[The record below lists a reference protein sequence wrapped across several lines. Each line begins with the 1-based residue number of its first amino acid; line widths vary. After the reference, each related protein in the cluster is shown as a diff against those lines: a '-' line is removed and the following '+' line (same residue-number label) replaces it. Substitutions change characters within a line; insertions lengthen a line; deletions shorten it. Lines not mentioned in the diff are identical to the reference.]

1 MRRNRLLGTLASL
14 AWAASVASAQQKA
27 TLSKPTAETKES
39 FTNIGAIRELPSGK
53 VLLADRQDKVVQ
65 LIDLASGSVTK
76 VGREGNG
83 PGEYALPIALAG
95 LPDGTTLVHDIL
107 NRRFLIIGSDG
118 KPGGFL
124 ELPRPPTPTT
134 GGGNGPLII
143 GGIQQVRGVDSKGR
157 LYFRGSP
164 FNADGGPADSV
175 ALLRWDRVKPN
186 FDTVGYIKLP
196 PNSASSNR
204 SGGNFTVRIGNN
216 VRWTPAENWDVAG
229 DGSIARVIPAPYRVL
244 WLTGRGAPVSGP
256 EVPYTPIKV
265 TDADKQEVIDAQK
278 KNPNQGIRLSFG
290 GPGGGGGGGGG
301 PPPNIQ
307 LPPPEF
313 AETKPPFDGAAGN
326 SVLATPEGEVWVL
339 RTRVFGDKV
348 PTYDVFDHS
357 GTLVKKVSL
366 NPSSRVVGFGK
377 GTVYVVRID
386 EDDLQYLQRYA
397 RP

>member
-1 MRRNRLLGTLASL
+1 MRLLGTLVGL
-14 AWAASVASAQQKA
+14 ACTASVASAQQKA

-39 FTNIGAIRELPSGK
+39 FTNISSIRELPNGK

-83 PGEYALPIALAG
+83 PGEYAMPLALAA
-95 LPDGTTLVHDIL
+95 LPDGSTLVHDLL

-124 ELPRPPTPTT
+124 ELPRPPAANT
-134 GGGNGPLII
+134 GGGNGPVLI
-143 GGIQQVRGVDSKGR
+143 GGIQQVRGVDKQGR

-164 FNADGGPADSV
+164 FTATGGAADSV
-175 ALLRWDRVKPN
+175 PVLRWDRVKPN

-196 PNSASSNR
+196 PNSASQSR

-216 VRWTPAENWDVAG
+216 IRWTPTENWDVAG
-229 DGSIARVIPAPYRVL
+229 DGSVARVIPSPYHVI
-244 WLTGRGAPVSGP
+244 WLKERGAPVSGP
-256 EVPYTPIKV
+256 VVPYTPIKV
-265 TDADKQEVIDAQK
+265 TEADKQEVIDAQK
-278 KNPNQGIRLSFG
+278 KNANQGIRLSFG
-290 GPGGGGGGGGG
+290 GPGGGGGGASPTSGNVQ
-301 PPPNIQ
+301 P
-307 LPPPEF
+307 PPPEF
-313 AETKPPFDGAAGN
+313 ADTKPPFDGAAGN

-366 NPSSRVVGFGK
+366 NPNSRVVGFGK
-377 GTVYVVRID
+377 GTVYVVRTD